1 MKQKIEE
8 FHEILKESSEFE
20 IEYRNGWD
28 FAEQEIRIYTLN
40 LYSNS
45 LFISLYSFL
54 ERKLYQICKVA
65 EKNKSIKINDLS
77 GDGIFKY
84 CNYLKKVLEID
95 LEKINSEWVRI
106 TNYNKLRN
114 RIVHS
119 PTNIIEKDKNNK
131 KLIEAI
137 KSIEYLVINDKGAFI
152 EFEINNQKLLLN
164 FLNSITNFLDFIY
177 WENPLK

>member
-1 MKQKIEE
+1 MGLNRPKSIFDSNEFRYFEDVEFHVFSFKEYIKITKQTIDSELKQKIEE

-84 CNYLKKVLEID
+84 CNYLKTVSYTHLT
-95 LEKINSEWVRI
+95 L
-106 TNYNKLRN
+106 
-114 RIVHS
+114 
-119 PTNIIEKDKNNK
+119 PTNRE
-131 KLIEAI
+131 
-137 KSIEYLVINDKGAFI
+137 V
-152 EFEINNQKLLLN
+152 
-164 FLNSITNFLDFIY
+164 
-177 WENPLK
+177 